1 MSIIWVIPN
10 EILFKEYDTTTI
22 FHAFVLG
29 EAPNQLWFLLMLF
42 GVFILF
48 WPARK
53 LAIKKPFLTV
63 LYVFILYVCGL
74 IGSNYIHNVFQIWTA
89 CQYVLFFYLGFIYYE
104 WRDKFIGKVSPLIW
118 LFIDIL
124 LFVTYEFMQ
133 SSSTILSMTHLL
145 NGIVL
150 RIVGCVMAVEV
161 INYLLPKQISEGS
174 VLSKISRKSMGIYL
188 FHQQIIYYSLFVS
201 CYKLEYPPIICIII
215 NFMLSTTIAYLIAT
229 VLSKWRVTRVL
240 IGEKK

>member
-10 EILFKEYDTTTI
+10 EILFKGYDTTTI
-22 FHAFVLG
+22 FHSFVLG

-53 LAIKKPFLTV
+53 LAINKPFLTV
-63 LYVFILYVCGL
+63 IYVFILYVCGL

-89 CQYVLFFYLGFIYYE
+89 CQYVLFFYLGFIYYK

-161 INYLLPKQISEGS
+161 INYLLPCVISNDGIFS
-174 VLSKISRKSMGIYL
+174 NISNRSMGIFL
-188 FHQQIIYYSLFVS
+188 FHQQVIYYSIYIF
-201 CYKLEYPPIICIII
+201 CYKFGWAPVPCILL
-215 NFMLSTTIAYLIAT
+215 NFIASVTVAYLIT
-229 VLSKWRVTRVL
+229 KLLMKIKFTRL
-240 IGEKK
+240 MIGEKK